1 MTQIW
6 DDSKIPKDFVEGA
19 VAAIQIFPGWL

>member
-6 DDSKIPKDFVEGA
+6 DYAKIPEDFVEGA
-19 VAAIQIFPGWL
+19 VTAIQIFPGWL